1 MEASEKQSIITLVSK
16 LLHFLQKNL
25 TLNNYMKSK
34 ILLFAFLL
42 FSAVSFSQQL
52 TLKSGGKIYD
62 SNNQKLSNSAVKELL
77 ASQPELLE
85 QYKQGRT
92 KASVGGFLLG
102 FGIGILAA
110 DLVTGLTQDKAYPTT
125 LTYVGLVSTLISIPV
140 IIGHSKKIKKAI
152 DGYNESLQI
161 NKTGFNFE
169 KINVITNQ
177 NGIGMRISF

>member
-1 MEASEKQSIITLVSK
+1 MNSK
-16 LLHFLQKNL
+16 F
-25 TLNNYMKSK
+25 
-34 ILLFAFLL
+34 LLFAFLL
-42 FSAVSFSQQL
+42 FSTVTFSQQL

-62 SNNQKLSNSAVKELL
+62 SNNKKLSNAAVKELL

-102 FGIGILAA
+102 FGIGMLGA
-110 DLVTGLTQDKAYPTT
+110 DLASGLTQDKTYPTT

-140 IIGHSKKIKKAI
+140 MIGHSKKIKKAI
-152 DGYNESLQI
+152 DGYNESLLI
-161 NKTGFNFE
+161 HKTGFNFE

>member
-1 MEASEKQSIITLVSK
+1 
-16 LLHFLQKNL
+16 
-25 TLNNYMKSK
+25 MKSK
-34 ILLFAFLL
+34 FLLFAFLL
-42 FSAVSFSQQL
+42 FATVSFSQQL
-52 TLKSGGKIYD
+52 TLKSGGRIYD
-62 SNNQKLSNSAVKELL
+62 SNNQKISNATVKDLL

-102 FGIGILAA
+102 FGIGMLGA
-110 DLVTGLTQDKAYPTT
+110 DLASGLTQDKTYPTT
-125 LTYVGLVSTLISIPV
+125 LTYIGLASTLISIPV
-140 IIGHSKKIKKAI
+140 MIGNSKKIKKAI
-152 DGYNESLQI
+152 DGYNESLLS

>member
-1 MEASEKQSIITLVSK
+1 
-16 LLHFLQKNL
+16 
-25 TLNNYMKSK
+25 MKSK
-34 ILLFAFLL
+34 ILFFAFLL

-62 SNNQKLSNSAVKELL
+62 SNNQKLSNAAVKELL

-102 FGIGILAA
+102 FGIGLLGA
-110 DLVTGLTQDKAYPTT
+110 DLATGLTQDKTYPTAS
-125 LTYVGLVSTLISIPV
+125 TYIGLASTLISIPV
-140 IIGHSKKIKKAI
+140 MIGHSKKIKKAI
-152 DGYNESLQI
+152 DGYNEALLI

>member
-1 MEASEKQSIITLVSK
+1 
-16 LLHFLQKNL
+16 
-25 TLNNYMKSK
+25 MKSRF
-34 ILLFAFLL
+34 LLFAFLL
-42 FSAVSFSQQL
+42 FSTVTFSQQL
-52 TLKSGGKIYD
+52 TLKSGGRIYD
-62 SNNQKLSNSAVKELL
+62 SNNEKLSNSDVKDLL

-102 FGIGILAA
+102 FGIGILGA
-110 DLVTGLTQDKAYPTT
+110 DLASGLTQDKTYPTT
-125 LTYVGLVSTLISIPV
+125 LTYIGLASTLISIPV
-140 IIGHSKKIKKAI
+140 MIGHSKKIKKAI
-152 DGYNESLQI
+152 DGYNESLLS